1 MWFSSWHDVTNLFS
15 GVWDP
20 GVSNL
25 HHWSAQQLESSIYH
39 AVIEKNPY
47 SGEWIEFSQRKVY
60 SVWLWIWHSGYY
72 SFSQVGICKCLIL
85 RKGENPSS
93 QGWTYQRSQEDNH
106 CSINQSNCDPGYET
120 EQSVLFQQSC
130 CSAQLSKLISPITYF
145 DLIAVCRCVVVRDLS
160 ISTDTSL

>member
-1 MWFSSWHDVTNLFS
+1 M
-15 GVWDP
+15 
-20 GVSNL
+20 
-25 HHWSAQQLESSIYH
+25 
-39 AVIEKNPY
+39 
-47 SGEWIEFSQRKVY
+47 Y

-130 CSAQLSKLISPITYF
+130 CSAQLSKFISPTTYF
-145 DLIAVCRCVVVRDLS
+145 DLIAVCWCVVVRDLS
-160 ISTDTSL
+160 ISTDIYQLVTDLDVVKCNHRLHFFTPLSCFDHVNHWLKSQLVIFEWPFFIWFLSLA